1 MEKIYLNNYKGFKN
15 QFIKLDDIN
24 FLVGENSTGKTSFLK
39 IVNLLSKQEFWMGFE
54 FNNSEVELGYFNEI
68 YNKKGNKKGKKKFQI
83 GIERSLRGSGNG
95 NKDLRLVLDFDE
107 KQSIPNLFQ
116 VKARLGSFDVL
127 IRFSD
132 KQVRY
137 WYKKSPEQDFKEWV
151 TDLNTYGS
159 FKILKYPK
167 NLPLFIIITLI
178 ENELHDDSQRSMGFH
193 NLEIF
198 DNFKWIAPIRAK
210 AKRIYES
217 YKIKFSPE
225 GNHIPSLLR
234 EMLMDKNN
242 AAKKKII
249 TILEKFGKQSNLF
262 DEIIVKELGEK
273 NISPFEI
280 IIKYKNL
287 EMKLPNVGYGV
298 SQSLPLVI
306 EILSSTRTVFSI
318 QQPEVHLHPK
328 AQSAFGSFLF
338 NSVVNDNNRFIIET
352 HSDFT
357 INRLRYELL
366 RSSEKNEVKIKSK
379 VLFFERGEFGNTI
392 TEMNIDKDGAFI
404 SDIPNTYRE
413 FFIDEELKLLEL

>member
-15 QFIKLDDIN
+15 QFIQLDDVN
-24 FLVGENSTGKTSFLK
+24 FLVGENSTGKTSLLK
-39 IVNLLSKQEFWMGFE
+39 IINLLSRQEFWMGFE

-68 YNKKGNKKGKKKFQI
+68 YNKRSNEKGKKTFQI
-83 GIERSLRGSGNG
+83 GIERSVRSSRKNIKNL
-95 NKDLRLVLDFDE
+95 KLILDFNE
-107 KQSIPNLFQ
+107 VQSIPNLFQ
-116 VKARLGSFDVL
+116 VKVRLSSFDVL

-137 WYKKSPEQDFKEWV
+137 WVKECTEQDFEEWV
-151 TDLNTYGS
+151 NDLNFSGS
-159 FKILKYPK
+159 FKIFKHPRS
-167 NLPLFIIITLI
+167 LPLFLIITLI
-178 ENELHDDSQRSMGFH
+178 DRELNGENQASIGLH
-193 NLEIF
+193 NLGIF
-198 DNFKWIAPIRAK
+198 EKFKWIAPIRAK

-234 EMLMDKNN
+234 KILTDKSSSTR
-242 AAKKKII
+242 KKII
-249 TILEKFGKQSNLF
+249 NTLEKFGKQSNLF
-262 DEIIVKELGEK
+262 DEIVVKELGEK

-280 IIKYKNL
+280 IIKYKDL
-287 EMKLPNVGYGV
+287 EVKLPNVGYGV
-298 SQSLPLVI
+298 SQSLPLII
-306 EILSSTRTVFSI
+306 EILSSTRTVFSV

-338 NSVVNDNNRFIIET
+338 NSVKNDSNRFIIET

-366 RSSEKNEVKIKSK
+366 KNQDKSKVKIKCK
-379 VLFFERGEFGNTI
+379 VLFFEREDFGNII
-392 TEMNIDKDGAFI
+392 TELNINGNGTFI
-404 SDIPNTYRE
+404 DEVPNTYRE

>member
-15 QFIKLDDIN
+15 QFIQLDDIN

-39 IVNLLSKQEFWMGFE
+39 IINLLSKQEFWMGFE

-68 YNKKGNKKGKKKFQI
+68 YNKKNPKKGKKKFQI
-83 GIERSLRGSGNG
+83 GIERSLRRSRNS
-95 NKDLRLVLDFDE
+95 NRDLRLVLDFNE

-116 VKARLGSFDVL
+116 VKARIGSFDAL

-137 WYKKSPEQDFKEWV
+137 WYKESEKQDFKEWV

-159 FKILKYPK
+159 FKILKHPK
-167 NLPLFIIITLI
+167 NLPLFIILTLI
-178 ENELHDDSQRSMGFH
+178 ENEIHDDSQRSIGFY

-234 EMLMDKNN
+234 KMLMDKDTATKN
-242 AAKKKII
+242 KII
-249 TILEKFGKQSNLF
+249 TILENFGKQSNLF
-262 DEIIVKELGEK
+262 DEIIVKELGER
-273 NISPFEI
+273 NVSPFEI
-280 IIKYKNL
+280 IVKYKNL

-298 SQSLPLVI
+298 SQSLPLII

-338 NSVVNDNNRFIIET
+338 NSVTNDNNRFIIET

-357 INRLRYELL
+357 INRLRYEILKN
-366 RSSEKNEVKIKSK
+366 SEEIEAKIKSK
-379 VLFFERGEFGNTI
+379 VLFFERGDFGNTI
-392 TEMNIDKDGAFI
+392 TEMSIDKHGTFI
-404 SDIPNTYRE
+404 GDIPNTYRE

>member
-1 MEKIYLNNYKGFKN
+1 M
-15 QFIKLDDIN
+15 N
-24 FLVGENSTGKTSFLK
+24 FA
-39 IVNLLSKQEFWMGFE
+39 
-54 FNNSEVELGYFNEI
+54 
-68 YNKKGNKKGKKKFQI
+68 
-83 GIERSLRGSGNG
+83 IERSLKGSKNG

-137 WYKKSPEQDFKEWV
+137 WCKKSPEQDFKEWV
-151 TDLNTYGS
+151 TDLDTYGS
-159 FKILKYPK
+159 FKILKHPK

-178 ENELHDDSQRSMGFH
+178 ENELHDDSQRSIGFY

-234 EMLMDKNN
+234 EMLMDKDN

-298 SQSLPLVI
+298 SQSLPLII

-318 QQPEVHLHPK
+318 QQPEVHLHPR

-338 NSVVNDNNRFIIET
+338 NSVINDNNRFIVET

-366 RSSEKNEVKIKSK
+366 RKSEKEELKIKSK

-392 TEMNIDKDGAFI
+392 TEMNIDSDGTFT